1 MNEEHEEGIIQEM
14 KLLMAS
20 KIITLK
26 NCIESKRTYSLKR
39 DVEVALGMI
48 STLSTLINIDD
59 VLAEVSCAV
68 DLIQKSE
75 SISSNNQC
83 LSNLAANCTFNELK
97 GRPSFDISE
106 DILEYFVEEDFKI
119 ADIANMLCVSVST
132 VKRRL
137 RDYNI
142 KLSERYSAIPD
153 DELHELVKN
162 IQTEFPE
169 AGYQTIRSILS
180 SKGHKIQRQRVR
192 NAVKA
197 VDPDGVA
204 FRRLFLSVHRIQRR
218 TYNVRAPRSLWHIDG
233 NHKLIR
239 WRFVIHGGIDGYS
252 RIPVFLAV
260 NTDNKAVTVFKAF
273 EKAVETWGLPE
284 RVRSDKGG
292 ENVKVA
298 EYMLMV
304 RGNSSF
310 IAGRSVHNQRIERLW
325 REIWSGCV
333 SFYYQLFY
341 HMEEHAIL
349 DVTNEDHLK
358 VLHIIFKPRIQDHL
372 DSFAQALMRRPLR
385 SEGSQTP
392 MQLWIKGQTLDPYW
406 ESQNEANLEL
416 ETYGIDYDG
425 PVGHEFDSVD
435 IPLNNIPL
443 PEECMRLIE
452 ENTDKDPNSCI
463 NLFVNVINLLINL

>member
-39 DVEVALGMI
+39 DVEVALGMT

-75 SISSNNQC
+75 SMSSNNQC
-83 LSNLAANCTFNELK
+83 LSNLAANCTFNKLK

-204 FRRLFLSVHRIQRR
+204 FGRLFLSVHRIQRR

-239 WRFVIHGGIDGYS
+239 
-252 RIPVFLAV
+252 
-260 NTDNKAVTVFKAF
+260 
-273 EKAVETWGLPE
+273 
-284 RVRSDKGG
+284 
-292 ENVKVA
+292 
-298 EYMLMV
+298 
-304 RGNSSF
+304 
-310 IAGRSVHNQRIERLW
+310 
-325 REIWSGCV
+325 
-333 SFYYQLFY
+333 
-341 HMEEHAIL
+341 
-349 DVTNEDHLK
+349 
-358 VLHIIFKPRIQDHL
+358 
-372 DSFAQALMRRPLR
+372 
-385 SEGSQTP
+385 
-392 MQLWIKGQTLDPYW
+392 
-406 ESQNEANLEL
+406 
-416 ETYGIDYDG
+416 
-425 PVGHEFDSVD
+425 
-435 IPLNNIPL
+435 
-443 PEECMRLIE
+443 
-452 ENTDKDPNSCI
+452 
-463 NLFVNVINLLINL
+463 